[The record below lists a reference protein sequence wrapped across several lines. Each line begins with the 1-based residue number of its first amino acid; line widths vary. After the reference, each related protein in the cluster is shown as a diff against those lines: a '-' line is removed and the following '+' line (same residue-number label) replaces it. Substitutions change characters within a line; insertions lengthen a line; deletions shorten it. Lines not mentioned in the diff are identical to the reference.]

1 MQAWLMKE
9 VSGVGQT
16 FALGLWL
23 ATLEFGLHKGGND
36 SEMCVPGGTLLQP
49 ALHVLNVS

>member
-23 ATLEFGLHKGGND
+23 ATLEVGLHMG
-36 SEMCVPGGTLLQP
+36 EMTPKCAYLAKPFYNLLCM
-49 ALHVLNVS
+49 S